1 MKRQIIKEA
10 ITTKSAQFSDWHL
23 RILIYPESEGGETIY
38 CAHCLD
44 FDLVESGKT
53 TEEAIKNLEDVI
65 RKHLEYAQQKNLID
79 HLYNPAPAEF
89 WNSFYK
95 SHIQPASQDDFNF
108 IAPEI
113 AYSKLFKKNATAK
126 TI

>member
-1 MKRQIIKEA
+1 M
-10 ITTKSAQFSDWHL
+10 TKSAQFSDWHL

-53 TEEAIKNLEDVI
+53 TEEAIENLEDVI
-65 RKHLEYAQQKNLID
+65 RKHLEYAQQKNLMD

-95 SHIQPASQDDFNF
+95 THIQPTNQDAFDF

-113 AYSKLFKKNATAK
+113 AYSKLLKKNAPAK